1 MKLLAITLQEQLN
14 NVQKA
19 IADAETAIEYRTSGR
34 LVRRSELPALYA
46 REKDLLAR
54 IASQSGDNRT
64 YCQWDR
70 S

>member
-1 MKLLAITLQEQLN
+1 MAITLQEQLN